1 MDQVN
6 TVALWAGLIA
16 SIAGIVLSAVAT
28 WFAFRVNDQA
38 TAINN
43 QMIKSLER
51 IEASVER
58 VSSDTRE
65 LITAGWN
72 KMLGSMGSQI
82 NPGPTSQENAD
93 AIVNGVA
100 TEIESE
106 LNEDGG
112 EEPEAKIQ
120 RLEEA
125 LRELQATV
133 SNLRRGTSHATP
145 MIHDALLQTVR
156 DLPIEGRALLS
167 ILIRGGHLTRHQYQA
182 AMKRSE
188 LRLAV
193 RSLRNSGLLVPLEGF
208 ENDQKVPVY
217 WLPSGLIRV
226 AKVSLN
232 LAGDAPRDIVESVSR
247 ALETIGYKSL

>member
-1 MDQVN
+1 MSQVES
-6 TVALWAGLIA
+6 VALWAGLIA

-28 WFAFRVNDQA
+28 WFAFRLNDQA

-51 IEASVER
+51 IESSVER

-72 KMLGSMGSQI
+72 KMLGNMG
-82 NPGPTSQENAD
+82 GPTDPGTANSDSAD
-93 AIVNGVA
+93 SIVDGVA

-106 LNEDGG
+106 LNEDGS

-120 RLEEA
+120 RLKDA

-133 SNLRRGTSHATP
+133 SNLRRGNNYASP
-145 MIHDALLQTVR
+145 MIQDALLQTVR

-167 ILIRGGHLTRHQYQA
+167 ILMRVGTSPA
-182 AMKRSE
+182 ANIK
-188 LRLAV
+188 
-193 RSLRNSGLLVPLEGF
+193 
-208 ENDQKVPVY
+208 QQ
-217 WLPSGLIRV
+217 
-226 AKVSLN
+226 
-232 LAGDAPRDIVESVSR
+232 
-247 ALETIGYKSL
+247 

>member
-1 MDQVN
+1 MSVSFLPLCYPRICLMSQVE

-28 WFAFRVNDQA
+28 WFALRVNDQA

-51 IEASVER
+51 IESSVER

-72 KMLGSMGSQI
+72 KMLGNMGNQI
-82 NPGPTSQENAD
+82 DPGASNPDSTDS
-93 AIVNGVA
+93 IVNGVA

-106 LNEDGG
+106 LNEDGS

-125 LRELQATV
+125 LRELQVTV
-133 SNLRRGTSHATP
+133 SNLRRGTSYATP
-145 MIHDALLQTVR
+145 MIHDAL
-156 DLPIEGRALLS
+156 
-167 ILIRGGHLTRHQYQA
+167 
-182 AMKRSE
+182 
-188 LRLAV
+188 
-193 RSLRNSGLLVPLEGF
+193 
-208 ENDQKVPVY
+208 
-217 WLPSGLIRV
+217 
-226 AKVSLN
+226 
-232 LAGDAPRDIVESVSR
+232 
-247 ALETIGYKSL
+247 